1 MNQLTNKNLVQPV
14 SRAFYQMAWRWHFY
28 AGLFVIPFLL
38 MLSITGTVM
47 LFDKQIQSAR
57 YNLAV
62 IQPSEQDDVL
72 AVSTLIANVQQ
83 RYPEAHIKKY
93 MPAKA
98 QLLPA
103 FVIIKDGS
111 TTLHIALNP
120 YSGEILDKL
129 DRNSSF
135 YAWAND
141 IHGSLLIGDTG
152 DRLIEAAAGLMLLLI
167 LSGLYMWW
175 PSNNSSKR
183 AVFWPIKG
191 RGKRAYYRELHSA
204 LGLYTAI
211 VMLFFIISGLAWA
224 GVWGSKIVQPWSSFP
239 MQKSSNVPL
248 SKLPHSSL
256 NQGVM
261 EEMPWNLEQTKLPV
275 SDTQVAKSTAFKKV
289 SIDQIVAQAKSL
301 NMQNYQLRI
310 PLSEKAVYS
319 LTANTMSGDITDPRL
334 DRTVHIDQY
343 SGKILADIG
352 WDEYSP
358 MAKFMAAGIALH
370 QGGIGSLNLWANT
383 LLCIIMIII
392 CITGIIIWFKRRPA
406 KGYALAAPAKVVS
419 PKAWKLGI
427 FTLVTLSVVFPVTG
441 VAIVLFFVIDSIYSY
456 FKSRSANH

>member
-1 MNQLTNKNLVQPV
+1 
-14 SRAFYQMAWRWHFY
+14 MAWRWHFY
-28 AGLFVIPFLL
+28 AGLFVIPFLI
-38 MLSITGTVM
+38 MLSVTGTVM
-47 LFDKQIQSAR
+47 LYDKQIQSAR
-57 YNLAV
+57 YNLTV
-62 IQPSEQDDVL
+62 IQPSAQTIVL
-72 AVSTLIANVQQ
+72 AVSTLIAKVQQ
-83 RYPEAHIKKY
+83 KYPDAHIKKY
-93 MPAKA
+93 MPPKT

-103 FVIIKDGS
+103 FVVIKDDS
-111 TTLHIALNP
+111 TTFHIALNP
-120 YSGEILDKL
+120 YNGEILDQL
-129 DRNSSF
+129 DRNNSF

-152 DRLIEAAAGLMLLLI
+152 DRLIEASAGLMLLLI

-183 AVFWPIKG
+183 AVFWPVKG
-191 RGKRAYYRELHSA
+191 KGKRNYYRELHSA
-204 LGLYTAI
+204 LGFYTAI

-248 SKLPHSSL
+248 STLPHSTL
-256 NQGVM
+256 NQGAM
-261 EEMPWNLEQTKLPV
+261 EEMPWNLEQTKLPA
-275 SDTQVAKSTAFKKV
+275 SDIQAAAITAHQKV
-289 SIDQIVAQAKSL
+289 SIDQVVAQAKSL

-343 SGKILADIG
+343 SGKVLADIG
-352 WDEYSP
+352 WNEYSP

-370 QGGIGSLNLWANT
+370 QGGIGSFNLWANT
-383 LLCIIMIII
+383 LLCVLMIII
-392 CITGIIIWFKRRPA
+392 CITGIIIWYKRRPA
-406 KGYALAAPAKVVS
+406 KSYALAAPAKAAS

-427 FTLVTLSVVFPVTG
+427 FTLAGLCILFPVTG
-441 VAIVLFFVIDSIYSY
+441 VAIVLFFTIDSTYGY
-456 FKSRSANH
+456 LKNRSAHQ